1 VSNAQMLANL
11 QKLLSRVR
19 TRAAEPR
26 VRGDVADRT
35 PPAVLDGVA
44 TPSAAFAPQAQ
55 AIAASATAPAVSAP
69 AVPPPA
75 APAIAARAEV
85 EDADVSEGMSTWTPP
100 AGGLDGIDVD
110 VDVEIEVS
118 ESLPPEA
125 DESLPPEADESLAA
139 SPVAA
144 PEEAPART
152 ESESEERLRAAQ
164 PVSPEPAREYAAAD
178 AERTPSTPPDVVQA
192 ASPGLAPEPAA
203 ASGVALAHAGA
214 PAEPAPVDA
223 LPNDS
228 WTPPAAASPPPV
240 QPAPQTVPELEM
252 DRGSGSPAALDDA
265 SSLEAAPASSRRPVE
280 PEEQLAD
287 MAFGPGAAQPPRHTP
302 PPESG
307 RLPAAP
313 PDEFD
318 DVDVTGVRN
327 ATALAKGDTA
337 EPLAPR
343 AEPIVAEASR
353 PVLSATGDVADVVGP
368 SPRFVPKTFAELL
381 EATLL
386 L

>member
-11 QKLLSRVR
+11 QRLLSRVR
-19 TRAAEPR
+19 ARAAEPR

-35 PPAVLDGVA
+35 PSAALDGMA
-44 TPSAAFAPQAQ
+44 TPSAAFAPRTPV
-55 AIAASATAPAVSAP
+55 IAASVTAPAVSAP
-69 AVPPPA
+69 VMPEPA
-75 APAIAARAEV
+75 APAIAARAPV

-100 AGGLDGIDVD
+100 PGGLDGIDVD

-118 ESLPPEA
+118 
-125 DESLPPEADESLAA
+125 ESLPPEADESLAA

-164 PVSPEPAREYAAAD
+164 PVSPEPVQEYAAAD
-178 AERTPSTPPDVVQA
+178 AERTPSTPPNVVHA
-192 ASPGLAPEPAA
+192 PSPGLAPEPAA

-214 PAEPAPVDA
+214 PAEPAPIDA

-228 WTPPAAASPPPV
+228 WTPPAEASPPPV

-265 SSLEAAPASSRRPVE
+265 STLEAAPASSRRPVE

-287 MAFGPGAAQPPRHTP
+287 MAFGPGAPQPPRHTP

-318 DVDVTGVRN
+318 DVDVTGVRD
-327 ATALAKGDTA
+327 ATALAKGDAA
-337 EPLAPR
+337 EPVLPL
-343 AEPIVAEASR
+343 AEPIVAEVSR

-368 SPRFVPKTFAELL
+368 SPRFVPKTFTELL
-381 EATLL
+381 EATLSL
-386 L
+386 